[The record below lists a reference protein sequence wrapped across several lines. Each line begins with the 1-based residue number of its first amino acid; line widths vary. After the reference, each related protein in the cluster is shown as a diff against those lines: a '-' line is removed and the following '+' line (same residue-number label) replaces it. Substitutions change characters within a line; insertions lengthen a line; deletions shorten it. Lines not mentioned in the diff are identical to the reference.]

1 MFEINGSKYVLGWS
15 DSNNFARGLRH
26 KIIAQAKDNGVNVLE
41 LISSD
46 SHTSSGKRTREG
58 YYSLG
63 DKTDQNQIVDIF
75 INLARQSLENL
86 HPAEIQV
93 MRTKSNVKL
102 MGADQFDSYSFALGK
117 SMKITKICIAF
128 TAAVYSIMLLL
139 S

>member
-1 MFEINGSKYVLGWS
+1 MFEINESKYVLGWS

-93 MRTKSNVKL
+93 MRYQIKRKANGS
-102 MGADQFDSYSFALGK
+102 
-117 SMKITKICIAF
+117 
-128 TAAVYSIMLLL
+128 
-139 S
+139 